1 MLFASARNFAS
12 QVVWDPEGG
21 NQHDPENLQFLAQI
35 PQHLLPLI
43 GIMRPAPSEFL
54 FDASD
59 SMLAGRTLFMNIW
72 AVHNKRQGR
81 NEAPHQGSTLFALHF
96 PFKICNLPI
105 VRYYSFDSWEKSGS
119 FVKQSLKSMELT
131 RMATTTSTCIRYSG

>member
-1 MLFASARNFAS
+1 MLFTSARNFAS

-43 GIMRPAPSEFL
+43 GTMRPAPSDFL

-59 SMLAGRTLFMNIW
+59 SMLAGRTLCMNIW
-72 AVHNKRQGR
+72 GVTTNGKEGTEHSIK
-81 NEAPHQGSTLFALHF
+81 APRCLHCTF
-96 PFKICNLPI
+96 RSKSVICQ
-105 VRYYSFDSWEKSGS
+105 SFDITVLTVGKKSGS

-131 RMATTTSTCIRYSG
+131 RMATTTSTCIRYIV

>member
-43 GIMRPAPSEFL
+43 GTMRVRGDSAPLEAAPAWPGHR
-54 FDASD
+54 D
-59 SMLAGRTLFMNIW
+59 SAITARPVHGRSQVTKLSL
-72 AVHNKRQGR
+72 RQ
-81 NEAPHQGSTLFALHF
+81 
-96 PFKICNLPI
+96 
-105 VRYYSFDSWEKSGS
+105 
-119 FVKQSLKSMELT
+119 
-131 RMATTTSTCIRYSG
+131 